1 MRHAPEW
8 LTQPANAA
16 HPLRS
21 QAPRLGFY
29 RQPKR
34 QADSP
39 CVGVT
44 PSSTDTRLG
53 VPFENLLAP
62 FTRFSA
68 FRNLAVP
75 QTRFLAL
82 SRLYTVLTL
91 AYKTAYKKL
100 AKTAYSTKVL
110 GMRHDVTLRR

>member
-1 MRHAPEW
+1 MAD
-8 LTQPANAA
+8 TPANAA

-29 RQPKR
+29 RQSKR

-62 FTRFSA
+62 FACFSA

-110 GMRHDVTLRR
+110 GNAS